1 MNFIG
6 RKNKTDK
13 NGENNHQPNPYTD
26 EATVNRLIRQVAFS
40 AFFLNLLLA
49 CVKGYLAY
57 QSSSLAVTA
66 GAIDSASDSVASLA
80 VFGGLLLSTRKTRS
94 FPHGLYKI
102 ENLISVVVA
111 IFIFFAGY
119 EIASRLIYP
128 PSKPPDINLQ
138 MLLWLLGCTL
148 AIFLFGKIALY
159 LGHKTGSPTLKAEGR
174 HRQVDVLSSLVVM
187 VSVLLNYYRID
198 FQYYFLTID
207 RVAAMLV
214 LIFIGKAGWELLSDG
229 MRVLLD
235 ASVDHATLDKI
246 RLIIE
251 KEPAVKEIK
260 SIVGRT
266 AGRFRFLNA
275 EITLRTSGL
284 KKAHDIADRI
294 EATIKKEIPHVERIM
309 LHYGPSESD
318 TQRIAFPVLE
328 DGNTLCDH
336 FGEAPF
342 FAIWQIRPESGEIE
356 KKTIMK
362 NPFRLAEKG
371 KGIQAAR
378 FLVRYNIDKV
388 AAGKKIQFSG
398 PGYVFSDAGVEPV
411 EISENTAEEAIMQFF
426 TKTAESSEKID

>member
-1 MNFIG
+1 MFK
-6 RKNKTDK
+6 RNKHNTDPER
-13 NGENNHQPNPYTD
+13 NDQPDPYAH
-26 EATVNRLIRQVAFS
+26 ELRENRLIRQVAFS
-40 AFFLNLLLA
+40 AFLLNLLLA
-49 CVKGYLAY
+49 SVKGFLAY

-80 VFGGLLLSTRKTRS
+80 VFGGLLLSTRKTRA
-94 FPHGLYKI
+94 FPLGLYKI

-111 IFIFFAGY
+111 LFIFFAGY

-128 PSKPPDINLQ
+128 PSKPPDITLQ
-138 MLLWLLGCTL
+138 MLLWLLGCTV
-148 AIFLFGKIALY
+148 AIFLFGRFAFY
-159 LGHKTGSPTLKAEGR
+159 LGNKTGSPTLKAEGR

-207 RVAAMLV
+207 RVAALLV
-214 LIFIGKAGWELLSDG
+214 LIFIVKAGWELLSDG

-235 ASVDHATLDKI
+235 ASVDHATLDKA

-251 KEPAVKEIK
+251 KEPAVKEVK
-260 SIVGRT
+260 SLVGRS

-294 EATIKKEIPHVERIM
+294 EKIIKKEIPHVERIM
-309 LHYGPSESD
+309 LHYGPSESEI
-318 TQRIAFPVLE
+318 QRIAFPVLE
-328 DGNTLCDH
+328 DGDTLCDH

-342 FAIWQIRPESGEIE
+342 FAIWQIRPKSGEVE
-356 KKTIMK
+356 KKTIIK
-362 NPFRLAEKG
+362 NPFRHAEKG

-398 PGYVFSDAGVEPV
+398 PSYVFSDSGVETV
-411 EISENTAEEAIMQFF
+411 EISEKSAEEAIMRCFMDSTQ
-426 TKTAESSEKID
+426 TSTENNT